1 MKKYCLIILS
11 IIIVGCVSKPPK
23 LECDNIDSIKATIKQ
38 LYAADRIE
46 ITSTV
51 IKEEVYF
58 DEIRSIYVTLYNATI
73 EILDF
78 KSLPSNE
85 YQRFE
90 NYEEIENGLKEE
102 GAGIFNLIKKN
113 CSLNDFTEVTVTF
126 GKRGD
131 DDPLLYDF
139 IVHYKL

>member
-1 MKKYCLIILS
+1 MKYFLIVLS
-11 IIIVGCVSKPPK
+11 IMIVGCVGKPPN
-23 LECDNIDSIKATIKQ
+23 LDCDNIDSIKATIKQ

-46 ITSTV
+46 ISSRV

-58 DEIRSIYVTLYNATI
+58 DEIRSVYVTLYNATT

-78 KSLPSNE
+78 KSLPLNK

-102 GAGIFNLIKKN
+102 GVAIFNMIKRN
-113 CSLNDFTEVTVTF
+113 CSLNNFNEVIVVF

-139 IVHYKL
+139 IVHYKCR